1 MGLDRPFSL
10 LTRAPVD
17 LSGMQKLTQQRLF
30 CALADLRVGRK
41 RHGTYSRYK
50 CLVSQFDSALSCGAE
65 KSGHDIVCASSD
77 YL

>member
-65 KSGHDIVCASSD
+65 KSGHDIVRASSD